1 MELTN
6 KEIDKDVEQRW
17 LEWADRELDLARDAD
32 HDESAELYSTA
43 RVMYHTMIRDWWKH
57 GYSMEK
63 VLEILHHLSNHETL
77 MPITEENADWERD
90 SSKRTEGC
98 TYYRS
103 KRYGSLLKIVTS
115 DGVISYRDI
124 SRVICQD
131 VNNPESTWFNGFATN
146 LVDGYFPI
154 TLPYQPHESKPIRV
168 KITEA
173 LSDESNGDFDTMA
186 VQTIVDPSTKTIL
199 NVCRYFKSDA
209 HDFTWVE
216 IDYHEYLERMMAAE
230 VLKKRRGK

>member
-1 MELTN
+1 MKLTN
-6 KEIDKDVEQRW
+6 EEIDKDVEQRW
-17 LEWADRELDLARDAD
+17 LEWADHEIDLARDTD
-32 HDESAELYSTA
+32 NDESAELYSTA

-63 VLEILHHLSNHETL
+63 VLEILYHLSQHETL
-77 MPITEENADWERD
+77 VPITEENANWKLD
-90 SSKRTEGC
+90 SSTNTGEC
-98 TYYRS
+98 TYRT
-103 KRYGSLLKIVTS
+103 KRYKDLVKTITS
-115 DGVISYRDI
+115 DGTVSYSDI

-131 VNNPESTWFNGFATN
+131 ANDPKSTWFNGFVTD
-146 LVDGYFPI
+146 LVDEYFPI

-173 LSDESNGDFDTMA
+173 LSDESNGDFDTMT
-186 VQTIVDPSTKTIL
+186 VQTIIDPSTQTIL
-199 NVCRYFKSDA
+199 NVCRYFKSDV

-216 IDYHEYLERMMAAE
+216 IDYHEYLERMMAAK

>member
-6 KEIDKDVEQRW
+6 KAIDKDVEQKW
-17 LEWADRELDLARDAD
+17 LEWADNELDLARNED
-32 HDESAELYSTA
+32 HLEDAELYSTA

-63 VLEILHHLSNHETL
+63 VLEILHHLSNHEVL
-77 MPITEENADWERD
+77 VPISEENADWKKVYTDKDDTYQSQRY
-90 SSKRTEGC
+90 SSLRKKTDTDG
-98 TYYRS
+98 TV
-103 KRYGSLLKIVTS
+103 RYS
-115 DGVISYRDI
+115 DI

-131 VNNPESTWFNGFATN
+131 ANDPKSTWFHGFVTD

-154 TLPYQPHESKPIRV
+154 TLPYLPHESKPIRV
-168 KITEA
+168 KITEG
-173 LSDESNGDFDTMA
+173 LSNEDNGTVDTMA

-209 HDFTWVE
+209 YDFEWME
-216 IDYHEYLERMMAAE
+216 IDYHTYLERMMAAE